1 MDKSITV
8 SQNVAQTSARSVA
21 PSGAF
26 ATAKRSSSLNISEI
40 ILMAWRSIR
49 GNMMRSLLTALGVI
63 IGVVAV
69 IALTGIGGAVTR
81 NINKQFADL
90 GTNQLYISSG
100 NSQDGPPGGG
110 LVEAGT
116 QQTVSL
122 EDAESIRGINDPR
135 IAGIAPSVQTQS
147 QVKAG
152 SRNRNYTVIGT
163 WASYASVQNAQ
174 PAFGTFFSEADE
186 TSRQRVTVIG
196 AGVAKEF
203 FGSSRAA
210 LGQRVSISGNSF
222 EVVGVL
228 EDKSSGF
235 NNSNETL
242 LVPLSTYSQRLGR
255 EKTKS
260 GETALTSLVVQAKDT
275 DVIGELQVDLEGL
288 MASRHDTSTPADY
301 DFNIQNLADQLA
313 SLNNILTL
321 MQVFLGAVA
330 GISLVV
336 GGIGIMNIMLVSVT
350 ERTREIGIRKALG
363 AKPRDILAQFLLE
376 SIVLSGSGGV
386 VGVVV
391 GLLIAVIASNALGS
405 LTVPTTGTLIAFTFA
420 VVVGV
425 FFGWYPARR
434 AAALDPVD
442 SLRYE

>member
-1 MDKSITV
+1 MDKSITLP
-8 SQNVAQTSARSVA
+8 QPLQSV
-21 PSGAF
+21 PSTF
-26 ATAKRSSSLNISEI
+26 TTAKRSSSLNISEI
-40 ILMAWRSIR
+40 LLMAWRSIR
-49 GNMMRSLLTALGVI
+49 GNVTRSLLTALGVI

-69 IALTGIGGAVTR
+69 IALTGIGGAVTK

-100 NSQDGPPGGG
+100 GLQEGPG
-110 LVEAGT
+110 LVEAEA

-122 EDAESIRGINDPR
+122 EDAESIRAIGDLR
-135 IAGIAPSVQTQS
+135 IAGIAPSVQKQT

-152 SRNRNYTVIGT
+152 SKNRNYTVIGT
-163 WASYASVQNAQ
+163 WADYASVQNSQ
-174 PAFGTFFSEADE
+174 PAFGTFFTDADE
-186 TSRQRVTVIG
+186 TSRQRVAVIG
-196 AGVAKEF
+196 ASVAKEF
-203 FGSSRAA
+203 FGSSEAA
-210 LGQRVSISGNSF
+210 LGESVSIEGNSF
-222 EVVGVL
+222 EVIGVL

-235 NNSNETL
+235 NNSNEN
-242 LVPLSTYSQRLGR
+242 VIIPLSSYLQRLGK

-260 GETALTSLVVQAKDT
+260 GETVVSSLVVQARDT
-275 DVIGELQVDLEGL
+275 DVIKELQADLETL
-288 MASRHDTSTPADY
+288 IASRHDTPTPADY
-301 DFNIQNLADQLA
+301 DFSIENLADQLA

-376 SIVLSGSGGV
+376 SIVLSGSGGF
-386 VGVVV
+386 VGVVM
-391 GLLIAVIASNALGS
+391 GLIIAVLASNAFGS
-405 LTVPTTGTLIAFTFA
+405 LTVPITGTVIAFTFA

-434 AAALDPVD
+434 AAALDPVE